1 MVFLASLV
9 NELHQDKL
17 CGIPFDFKQT
27 IRFDSFHFKAPCVVW
42 GGVAFVIYNLI
53 EEGGGKNDALFRLLP
68 IIL

>member
-27 IRFDSFHFKAPCVVW
+27 IRFDSFHFKVLV
-42 GGVAFVIYNLI
+42 
-53 EEGGGKNDALFRLLP
+53 LFRKGRRWSFT
-68 IIL
+68 IVKIWAGVRGEG